1 MPIPV
6 IMPKF
11 EMSQETGQIVSW
23 YKKEGDAVKKGE
35 AIFSVETDKV
45 TMDVESP
52 GEGILAGITA
62 KEGESVP
69 VTTVIAYLLGQ
80 GESLPAGGAV
90 AAAPQPESEK
100 APSGAAESK
109 PGVVSLGAATP
120 VAQRM
125 AVANDLDLSAVQG
138 TGPNQTITKAD
149 VEAAIAQ
156 RSEADGKVR
165 ATPAARRIAREEGV
179 DLDHVAGSG
188 PRGRVH
194 EDDVQKFVSSAPQT
208 TLQAQPATAVAA
220 SSDYEVVPLKG
231 MRRTIAD
238 RMVASYQSAPHIMF
252 TMSIDVSS
260 LESLR
265 KRMNDQAARRGED
278 KISMTALLT
287 RAVAWTLLRHPRLNS
302 TLNGEEIRQ
311 YKTANIGIAVALDNG
326 LIVPVVRNVE
336 NKGVAQIASE
346 INDLAKRARDNRLT
360 PAEVSGGTFTISN
373 LGPFGIEQF
382 TAILNAGQAGIL
394 AIGAVNKE
402 VVVIDDEMVI
412 RPIMRMTLS
421 ADHRT
426 VDGAVAAQFMADLRS
441 AMENPDLLL
450 Y

>member
-1 MPIPV
+1 MPVPV

-11 EMSQETGQIVSW
+11 EMSQETGQLISW

-52 GEGILAGITA
+52 GDGVLAGVTV

-69 VTTVIAYLLGQ
+69 VTTVIAYLLGA
-80 GESLPAGGAV
+80 GESLPAGGAPA
-90 AAAPQPESEK
+90 AAAPQSAPAAAVAEAPK
-100 APSGAAESK
+100 AP
-109 PGVVSLGAATP
+109 VSAPASATP

-125 AVANDLDLSAVQG
+125 ATANALDLSAVQG

-149 VEAAIAQ
+149 VESALAQ
-156 RSEADGKVR
+156 RGEEGKVR
-165 ATPAARRIAREEGV
+165 ATPAARRVAREEGV
-179 DLDHVAGSG
+179 DLDTVAGSG
-188 PRGRVH
+188 PRGRVQ
-194 EDDVQKFVSSAPQT
+194 EGDVQKIISTAPQT
-208 TLQAQPATAVAA
+208 AAPAQVQPAAQAA
-220 SSDYEVVPLKG
+220 DFDAIPLKG

-265 KRMNDQAARRGED
+265 KRMNEQAAKRGEE

-302 TLNGEEIRQ
+302 TLTGDEIRQ
-311 YKTANIGIAVALDNG
+311 YKTANIGIAVALEDG

-336 NKGVAQIASE
+336 KKGVAQLAVE
-346 INDLAKRARDNRLT
+346 INDLAKRARESRLT
-360 PAEVSGGTFTISN
+360 PSDVTGGTFTISN

-394 AIGAVNKE
+394 AVGAVQKE
-402 VVVIDDEMVI
+402 VVVVDDEMVI

-441 AMENPDLLL
+441 VMENPDLLL

>member
-1 MPIPV
+1 MPVPV

-11 EMSQETGQIVSW
+11 EMSQETGQIISW

-52 GEGILAGITA
+52 GDGILAGVTA

-69 VTTVIAYLLGQ
+69 VTTVIAYLLGA
-80 GESLPAGGAV
+80 GESLPAGGAPA
-90 AAAPQPESEK
+90 AAAPQPAPAAAAAEAPK
-100 APSGAAESK
+100 AP
-109 PGVVSLGAATP
+109 VSAPASATP

-125 AVANDLDLSAVQG
+125 AAANALDLSAVQG
-138 TGPNQTITKAD
+138 SGPKQTITKAD
-149 VEAAIAQ
+149 VESALA
-156 RSEADGKVR
+156 RRGEEGKVR
-165 ATPAARRIAREEGV
+165 ATPAARRVAREGGV
-179 DLDHVAGSG
+179 DLDTVVGSG
-188 PRGRVH
+188 PRGRVQ
-194 EDDVQKFVSSAPQT
+194 ESDVQDFLSAAPQAAAPAQPQAIAQASSADFDT
-208 TLQAQPATAVAA
+208 I
-220 SSDYEVVPLKG
+220 PLKG

-260 LESLR
+260 LEGLR
-265 KRMNDQAARRGED
+265 KRMNEQAAKRGEE
-278 KISMTALLT
+278 KISMTALLA
-287 RAVAWTLLRHPRLNS
+287 RAVAWALLRHSRLNS
-302 TLNGEEIRQ
+302 TLTGDEIRQ
-311 YKTANIGIAVALDNG
+311 YKTANIGIAVALEDG

-336 NKGVAQIASE
+336 KKGVAQLAAE
-346 INDLAKRARDNRLT
+346 INDLAKRARESRLT
-360 PAEVSGGTFTISN
+360 PSDVTGGTFTISN

-394 AIGAVNKE
+394 AVGAVQKE
-402 VVVIDDEMVI
+402 VVVVNDEMVI

-441 AMENPDLLL
+441 VMENPDLLL

>member
-1 MPIPV
+1 MPVPV

-11 EMSQETGQIVSW
+11 EMSQETGQIISW

-52 GEGILAGITA
+52 GDGILAGITA

-69 VTTVIAYLLGQ
+69 VTTVIAYLLGA
-80 GESLPAGGAV
+80 GESLPAGGAPA
-90 AAAPQPESEK
+90 AAAPQPAAAAAKPEAPK
-100 APSGAAESK
+100 AP
-109 PGVVSLGAATP
+109 VSAPASATP

-125 AVANDLDLSAVQG
+125 AAANALDLSAVQG

-149 VEAAIAQ
+149 VESALA
-156 RSEADGKVR
+156 RRGDEGKVR
-165 ATPAARRIAREEGV
+165 ATPAARRVAREGGV
-179 DLDHVAGSG
+179 DLDAVAGSG
-188 PRGRVH
+188 PRGRVQ
-194 EDDVQKFVSSAPQT
+194 EGDVQDFLSAAPQAAAPSQP
-208 TLQAQPATAVAA
+208 QAAQAATADFDAI
-220 SSDYEVVPLKG
+220 PLKG

-260 LESLR
+260 LEGLR
-265 KRMNDQAARRGED
+265 KRMNAQAAKRGEE

-302 TLNGEEIRQ
+302 TLNGDEIRQ
-311 YKTANIGIAVALDNG
+311 YKTANIGIAVALEDG

-336 NKGVAQIASE
+336 KKGVAQLAVE
-346 INDLAKRARDNRLT
+346 INDLAKRARESRLT
-360 PAEVSGGTFTISN
+360 PSDVTGGTFTISN

-394 AIGAVNKE
+394 AVGAVQKE
-402 VVVIDDEMVI
+402 VVVVDDEMVI

-441 AMENPDLLL
+441 VMENPDLLL